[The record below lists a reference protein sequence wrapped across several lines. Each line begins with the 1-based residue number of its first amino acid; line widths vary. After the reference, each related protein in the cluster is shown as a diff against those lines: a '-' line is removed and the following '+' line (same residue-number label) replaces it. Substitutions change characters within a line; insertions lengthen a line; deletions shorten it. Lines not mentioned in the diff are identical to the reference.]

1 MESGLSRKKG
11 YSPMYGV
18 LVSSRAMEDS
28 KYVESHV
35 TAMDLQAL
43 SGAGLLLSFPEY
55 YPLLLQWTE

>member
-1 MESGLSRKKG
+1 
-11 YSPMYGV
+11 MYAV
-18 LVSSRAMEDS
+18 LVSSMAMEDS

-55 YPLLLQWTE
+55 YYLFSAHFHSKYYPLLLQWTE